1 MAGPVVYEL
10 SRLTYSIVVYSV
22 YRYNV
27 WQYMLVYSY
36 QIQKE
41 TCICYIVI
49 TLKPRSVRPACKVVS
64 ASDEV
69 G

>member
-1 MAGPVVYEL
+1 MAVY
-10 SRLTYSIVVYSV
+10 VSV
-22 YRYNV
+22 HISNNK
-27 WQYMLVYSY
+27 
-36 QIQKE
+36 KE
-41 TCICYIVI
+41 TGIYYNIVI